1 GRAHHDHAD
10 GASQTKVGVNRGERE
25 TNVSKKSPKKNKLK
39 THKGAKNRFKITGT
53 GKIMRAKGM
62 KSHNRR
68 KKAPRV
74 KRQFDR
80 MLVMDDSNVKQVKR
94 LLPNGV

>member
-1 GRAHHDHAD
+1 M
-10 GASQTKVGVNRGERE
+10 TKQ
-25 TNVSKKSPKKNKLK
+25 KLK
-39 THKGAKNRFKITGT
+39 THKGAARRFKVTGT

-62 KSHNRR
+62 KSHLRR

-80 MLVMDDSNVKQVKR
+80 MLVVDKTNKKR
-94 LLPNGV
+94 IEQLIPYGS